1 MKALNFEVGKVSYS
15 LNDKI
20 EVSFNPTDTEFIEKL
35 YDTFDKLDREQ
46 EDYKA
51 KIETLAE
58 PKEIFAFIKEKD
70 KEMRKLIDA
79 IFDASVSDAVFG
91 DMNVYAMAGGLPVWA
106 NLLFAIMD
114 EIDGGFAREKKATSP
129 RVEKYLEKYKK

>member
-20 EVSFNPTDTEFIEKL
+20 EVSFNPTDSEFIERL
-35 YDTFDKLDREQ
+35 YATFDKLDSEQ
-46 EDYKA
+46 EEYQK
-51 KIETLAE
+51 KIESLSE
-58 PKEIFAFIKEKD
+58 PKEIFAFIRGKD
-70 KEMRKLIDA
+70 KEMRALIDS
-79 IFDASVSDAVFG
+79 IFDAPVSDAVF
-91 DMNVYAMAGGLPVWA
+91 DTMNVYAMAGGLPVWA

-114 EIDGGFAREKKATSP
+114 EVDGGFTREKKATSP